1 MSLRFSLGTKGWAWL
16 AVTAVM
22 FFGIAGACTASANGG
37 PSPTATS
44 SAPLPASTST
54 SSPNSGASPTP
65 TTPAKRS
72 VSVLYAGSL
81 VNLME
86 KDLGPAFAHASRLS
100 YQGEGHGSTADA
112 HMIKDR
118 LRTPDVFVSA
128 SPAADEL
135 LMGTST
141 HDYVRWY
148 ATVFGN
154 QMVLGYNP
162 KSKFASQLKAAS
174 GDPEKIFQVL
184 ESPGFRLGRTDPK
197 LDPKGYRTLF
207 LFQLAEKQYHLSGL
221 SQKVL
226 GAPENSAQIFA
237 EEQMVARLEAGQL
250 DAAFL
255 YLNEAAE
262 QQIPYLA
269 FPSAINL
276 GDPSQN
282 SAYSQASWTDPSSG
296 TTHKGGAIV
305 YTVTIPTNAPNPAGG
320 IAFIKY
326 LLSANGEALLKK
338 HGLPPLTIRVS
349 GDTGAVPAQLH
360 SLFGTG

>member
-1 MSLRFSLGTKGWAWL
+1 MSLRFSLGTKVWAWL
-16 AVTAVM
+16 AVTTIL
-22 FFGIAGACTASANGG
+22 FLGIAGACTASANGA
-37 PSPTATS
+37 PSPTATTS
-44 SAPLPASTST
+44 TPMQASTSA
-54 SSPNSGASPTP
+54 SSPNSGGSATS
-65 TTPAKRS
+65 TTSAKGS

-86 KDLGPAFAHASRLS
+86 KDLGPAFSNASGLS

-128 SPAADEL
+128 SPAADHL

-148 ATVFGN
+148 AAVFGN
-154 QMVLGYNP
+154 EMVLGYNP
-162 KSKFASQLKAAS
+162 KSKFANQLKAAS
-174 GDPEKIFQVL
+174 GDPAKIFQVL

-207 LFQLAEKQYHLSGL
+207 LFQLAEKRYHLPGL

-226 GAPENSAQIFA
+226 GDAENSAQIFA
-237 EEQMVARLEAGQL
+237 EEQMAARLEAGQL

-255 YLNEAAE
+255 YLNEAVE

-296 TTHKGGAIV
+296 TTHRGGAIV
-305 YTVTIPTNAPNPAGG
+305 YTVTIPTNAPNPSGG

-326 LLSANGEALLKK
+326 LLSTNGQALLKK
-338 HGLPPLTIRVS
+338 HGLPPLTVQVS
-349 GDTGAVPAQLH
+349 GDTSAVPAQLR
-360 SLFGTG
+360 SLFGSG